1 MFIELNRTFHE
12 LSESDCAND
21 SRLYLSGSQ
30 TLVWNDLLNEY
41 RVVLL
46 SEAGSGKTEE
56 IRYVAQRLRNE
67 GKYAFFIRLEHIPQ
81 DFDSAFEE
89 GTYEEF
95 VAWQMSD
102 SEAWLLLDSVDEARL
117 RNPGDFEAAIR
128 KLAHYVLAEKQRI
141 HIVITGRTSAWR
153 PKTDLVLCGR
163 HLSYIKP
170 TVSAD
175 EVVNVDEEKSQVRVE
190 RRTGGHE
197 SSGFKIV
204 ALDDLKSSQV
214 EIFAKARGVTNIQAF
229 LDSVER
235 ADAWIFTS
243 RPLDLE
249 ELVEFWNDHSRIGNR
264 LELMKNSIERRLQE
278 RDEDRAE
285 ARPLEIKKLHDGAM
299 LVAAAS
305 TLAHEPTIQVPDGS
319 HNSKGLRIKSLLTD
333 WDDVECATLLAR
345 PIFDEAIYGAVRF
358 HHRSVREY
366 LTAEWFATLLNN
378 KTSRRN
384 IEEIFFREQYG
395 QEVVVPAMRP
405 VLPWLAIFDE
415 KIRNRVCQIAPEI
428 LFEGGD
434 PSQLPLETRR
444 RILQDVCEQLAD
456 GTSIR
461 SMTDLAAAQRFAN
474 IDLTP
479 DIKELIRRF
488 DSNDEL
494 LWFLLRMVWQG
505 ELIGALPEARLVAR
519 TTSLG
524 HHARIAAIRAV
535 SALGT
540 GEDKS
545 ELREAFLNESG
556 TLNRDV
562 LAALLAGTI
571 PTNELVQWLI
581 HCLQKVE
588 EKHRFHVDLLVEELC
603 GFIERSGDELLP
615 LIIEA
620 GNALLE
626 EAPVVERRHCEI
638 SVKHSWLLKP
648 IAIATKRL
656 VNLRNPAAL
665 RSPCLA
671 VLRKIPILKTYDP
684 IEFTDTKF
692 DLGELVAGWAELNL
706 ALYWHLAED
715 ERTWLNREQKRLTD
729 WWSVGIWG
737 SYVSFSVKD
746 IESILTEIR
755 SRPLLDDKLVA
766 LSLAFKLYVDAGR
779 PPKVRVQLRA
789 VTRGEAELT
798 ERLTELMRPVQMTED
813 VKKWK
818 RQEAGW
824 KRKAQQNREREER
837 NREDWR
843 RYVIENVELLRNP
856 GLNEPG
862 AISNA
867 QYYLHSRMREGT
879 KGSGDRS
886 HGNWPILEDEFGPDV
901 ARAFRD
907 GAVAYWRRNRPIL
920 ISEGAAANVI
930 EFSTV
935 FGLTGLAI
943 EASET
948 PDWPAALSEREAEL
962 AFRYG
967 MHELNGFP
975 SWMPRLF
982 LKFPDVIRQMS
993 LREIVHELATEDETK
1008 ESFYLLHD
1016 VSWTGDW
1023 FWDEIAPCFLETL
1036 SVNEPRNLRNLG
1048 YLLNVI
1054 QGSSLADE
1062 KISHLAS
1069 EKLNSIEQPD
1079 RCAYWFAVWTAVAP
1093 DKAIPALEQYLN
1105 SLQSNEERTSTAMIF
1120 ITQLLGGRRSG
1131 SSQVREAYRT
1141 PTHLKSL
1148 YLLMLHH
1155 IKRNEDIER
1164 ANMGA
1169 YSPGLRDDAQDARD
1183 RLFRLITETPGK
1195 DAFLAIQEIAS
1206 VHPDERSRPWFRI
1219 QAKTK
1224 AEADADNLPWTPAQV
1239 REFYDEQER
1248 TPGCHRDLFD
1258 LAVMRMNDLKSDLEN
1273 GDSSIA
1279 SILRQI
1285 RDEIE
1290 IRKYIGGWCR
1300 DFAGGRYSIPQE
1312 EELADAKRPDFRWH
1326 GVGFDAPVPM
1336 ELKLADNWT
1345 GPALFER
1352 LRVQLCGDYLRDIR
1366 SGRGLLV
1373 LVYRGEKKS
1382 WELPEKGS
1390 QVAFDV
1396 LVEALQKYWEGISCN
1411 YPGVDE
1417 ICVIGIDL
1425 TERNRKHFN
1434 VPEESPLS

>member
-12 LSESDCAND
+12 LTESDNVND
-21 SRLYLSGSQ
+21 SGSRLFFSGGE
-30 TLVWNDLLNEY
+30 TLNWNDLVQEY

-56 IRYVAQRLRNE
+56 IRHIAQRLRNE
-67 GKYAFFIRLEHIPQ
+67 GKPAFFIRLEHIAH
-81 DFDSAFEE
+81 DFESAFEE

-102 SEAWLLLDSVDEARL
+102 GEAWLLLDSVDEARL
-117 RNPGDFEAAIR
+117 RNPSDFEAAVR
-128 KLAHYVLAEKQRI
+128 KLAHYVLAEKQRV

-153 PKTDLVLCGR
+153 PKTDLVFCGR
-163 HLSYIKP
+163 HLPYIKP
-170 TVSAD
+170 TFSAN
-175 EVVNVDEEKSQVRVE
+175 EVDGVAGEKSQIQLE
-190 RRTGGHE
+190 RRIRGQE
-197 SSGFKIV
+197 PAGFRIV
-204 ALDDLKSSQV
+204 AFDDLKPSQV
-214 EIFAKARGVTNIQAF
+214 EIFAKARGVTNAQAF
-229 LDSVER
+229 LDAVER
-235 ADAWIFTS
+235 ADAWLFTS

-285 ARPLEIKKLHDGAM
+285 ARPLKMKKVHEGAM
-299 LVAAAS
+299 LIAAAS

-319 HNSKGLRIKSLLTD
+319 HNSKGLRVKSLLSD

-345 PIFDEAIYGAVRF
+345 PIFDEAIYGTVRF

-366 LTAEWFATLLNN
+366 LTAEWFAALLNN
-378 KTSRRN
+378 QTSRRN

-415 KIRNRVCQIAPEI
+415 KIRNRICRIAPEI

-461 SMTDLAAAQRFAN
+461 STTDLAAVQRFAN

-488 DSNDEL
+488 DSHDEL

-505 ELIGALPEARLVAR
+505 ELIGALPEARQVAR

-524 HHARIAAIRAV
+524 HHARVAAIRAV
-535 SALGT
+535 SALGA
-540 GEDKS
+540 GKDKS
-545 ELREAFLNESG
+545 ELREAFLNESD
-556 TLNRDV
+556 TLNRDL
-562 LAALLAGTI
+562 LAALLEGTI
-571 PTNELVQWLI
+571 PTTELVQWLI
-581 HCLQKVE
+581 HCLRKVE
-588 EKHRFHVDLLVEELC
+588 EKQRFHVDPLVEELC
-603 GFIERSGDELLP
+603 GFLERSSDELLP
-615 LIIEA
+615 LIVEA
-620 GNALLE
+620 GNSLLE

-638 SVKHSWLLKP
+638 SVKYSWLLKP

-656 VNLRNPAAL
+656 VKLRNPAAL
-665 RSPCLA
+665 HAPCLA

-684 IEFTDTKF
+684 IEFTDTKLG
-692 DLGELVAGWAELNL
+692 LGELVAGWPELNL
-706 ALYWHLAED
+706 ALFWYLAED

-729 WWSVGIWG
+729 WWNVGILS

-746 IESILTEIR
+746 IESILTEIK
-755 SRPLLDDKLVA
+755 SRPFIDDKLVA
-766 LSLAFKLYVDAGR
+766 LSLAFKLYVEAGR
-779 PPKVRVQLRA
+779 PPKVRAQLRVA
-789 VTRGEAELT
+789 TRGEAELT
-798 ERLTELMRPVQMTED
+798 ERLAELMRPVQMTEE

-824 KRKAQQNREREER
+824 KRKAKQNREREER
-837 NREDWR
+837 NREGWR
-843 RYVIENVELLRNP
+843 RYVIENVELLRDP
-856 GLNEPG
+856 GLNEPD

-867 QYYLHSRMREGT
+867 QHYLHCCMREGT
-879 KGSGDRS
+879 KNSGDRS
-886 HGNWPILEDEFGPDV
+886 HGNWPILEDEFGLAV

-907 GAVAYWRRNRPIL
+907 GAVAYWRRNRPML
-920 ISEGAAANVI
+920 VSEGAATNVTA
-930 EFSTV
+930 FSTI

-948 PDWPAALSEREAEL
+948 PEWPAALSESEAEL
-962 AFRYG
+962 AFRYA

-975 SWMPRLF
+975 PWMPRLF

-993 LREIVHELATEDETK
+993 LREITYELATEDERK
-1008 ESFYLLHD
+1008 ESFYLLYD
-1016 VSWTGDW
+1016 VSWSGDW
-1023 FWDEIAPCFLETL
+1023 LWDAIAPCLLERL
-1036 SVNEPRNLRNLG
+1036 SVSEPGNLRNLG

-1054 QGSSLADE
+1054 QGSNLTDE

-1069 EKLNSIEQPD
+1069 EKLNSFEQPD
-1079 RCAYWFAVWTAVAP
+1079 RCAYWFAVWTGVAP

-1105 SLQSNEERTSTAMIF
+1105 SLKSSEERTLTAMIYV
-1120 ITQLLGGRRSG
+1120 TQLLGGRRSG

-1148 YLLMLHH
+1148 YLLMHRH

-1164 ANMGA
+1164 ANSGV

-1183 RLFRLITETPGK
+1183 RLFGLLKEIPGK

-1206 VHPDERSRPWFRI
+1206 VHPDERSRPWFTVHAR
-1219 QAKTK
+1219 AK
-1224 AEADADNLPWTPAQV
+1224 AESDADNPPWPPAQV

-1248 TPGCHRDLFD
+1248 TPAFHRDLFD
-1258 LAVMRMNDLKSDLEN
+1258 LAAMRMRDLKNDLEN

-1279 SILRQI
+1279 SILKGI
-1285 RDEIE
+1285 DDEIE

-1300 DFAGGRYSIPQE
+1300 DCAKGRYSIPQE

-1366 SGRGLLV
+1366 SGRGLFV
-1373 LVYRGEKKS
+1373 LVYRGEKKA
-1382 WELPEKGS
+1382 WELPGNRS
-1390 QVAFDV
+1390 QVAFDG
-1396 LVEALQKYWEGISCN
+1396 LVEALQIHWEEISC
-1411 YPGVDE
+1411 YHPGVDE
-1417 ICVIGIDL
+1417 VRVIGIDL
-1425 TERNRKHFN
+1425 TKRDSAAE
-1434 VPEESPLS
+1434 